1 MKKKTKRVIPYSVAH
16 NKSVNLYKKTSTFL
30 LWAGVLNLFSSIIGV
45 IQMVSKSFL
54 VTNGNT
60 YNWPKSGFA
69 LSFSLQIYLNSLL
82 IKNVNIVGAYLLII
96 LIALILGA
104 TFALLGIFSSKGKFI
119 YLIVGSVIYLLDFVA
134 MFFVYNFTDVVMVWT
149 NYAFTL
155 AGHVVILIASVIAIA
170 MFFSVIEIEKK
181 YKGKID
187 FSEKEVEEVEEI
199 AHGE

>member
-1 MKKKTKRVIPYSVAH
+1 MKKKTKRVVPYSVAH
-16 NKSVNLYKKTSTFL
+16 NRAVKLYKKTSTFL
-30 LWAGVLNLFSSIIGV
+30 LWAGVLNLLSSFIGI
-45 IQMVSKSFL
+45 IQMVSNNNL
-54 VTNGNT
+54 VANGNT

-82 IKNVNIVGAYLLII
+82 IKNLNIVGAYLLII
-96 LIALILGA
+96 LIALILGV

-119 YLIVGSVIYLLDFVA
+119 YLIVGSGVYLLDFIA

-155 AGHVVILIASVIAIA
+155 ASHVIILIANVIALA

-181 YKGKID
+181 YKGEIN
-187 FSEKEVEEVEEI
+187 FTNNEVEEVEEI

>member
-1 MKKKTKRVIPYSVAH
+1 MKKKAKRVIPYSIAH
-16 NKSVNLYKKTSTFL
+16 NKSVKLYKKTSTFL
-30 LWAGVLNLFSSIIGV
+30 LWAGVLNLFSSIIGI
-45 IQMVSKSFL
+45 IQMVSNSFL

-69 LSFSLQIYLNSLL
+69 LSFSLQIYLDSLL
-82 IKNVNIVGAYLLII
+82 IKNLNNVGAYLLII
-96 LIALILGA
+96 LIALALGSL
-104 TFALLGIFSSKGKFI
+104 FALFGIFSSKGKFI
-119 YLIVGSVIYLLDFVA
+119 YLIVGSVIYLLDFIA
-134 MFFVYNFTDVVMVWT
+134 MFFVYSFTDVVMVWT

-155 AGHVVILIASVIAIA
+155 AAHVVILIASVIAIA